1 MLNVLIIK
9 ISSMGDLIHTLPAL
23 TDAKQALG
31 EITFDWVAAPAFA
44 EIPRWHTAVNH
55 VIACPFRQ
63 WKKRY
68 FQAWRQGEIKKFTHA
83 LREKHY
89 DLIIDAQSALK
100 SALISKIAHGKNAG
114 MDKNSVCEFGA
125 QYFYKNS
132 YFVEKNQHALT
143 RTRQLFAH
151 ALNYSLPS
159 STPDFGI
166 DVAKLPTLMMTLP
179 KNFIVIIPNTTWPTK
194 HWLDAHWQQ
203 LMMKINHAGFS
214 VVIPWGNPT
223 EKQRAEMLKNAG
235 ENVTVLPKISLSEC
249 ASLLMH
255 AKAAVCVDTGL
266 GHLAAA
272 LQTPPIHLYGPTDP
286 QKIGAYGEQQRH
298 LQSTIPCAQKCK
310 RTCYS
315 TKMPSPQAACL
326 SQITPENVWEA
337 LQNRLSRVTRLA
349 ADT

>member
-23 TDAKQALG
+23 T
-31 EITFDWVAAPAFA
+31 

-143 RTRQLFAH
+143 RTRQL
-151 ALNYSLPS
+151 
-159 STPDFGI
+159 
-166 DVAKLPTLMMTLP
+166 
-179 KNFIVIIPNTTWPTK
+179 
-194 HWLDAHWQQ
+194 
-203 LMMKINHAGFS
+203 
-214 VVIPWGNPT
+214 
-223 EKQRAEMLKNAG
+223 
-235 ENVTVLPKISLSEC
+235 
-249 ASLLMH
+249 
-255 AKAAVCVDTGL
+255 
-266 GHLAAA
+266 
-272 LQTPPIHLYGPTDP
+272 
-286 QKIGAYGEQQRH
+286 
-298 LQSTIPCAQKCK
+298 
-310 RTCYS
+310 
-315 TKMPSPQAACL
+315 
-326 SQITPENVWEA
+326 
-337 LQNRLSRVTRLA
+337 
-349 ADT
+349 